1 MLRKI
6 ISSGLALS
14 ALNMAFAQ
22 DSLTK
27 PSLAISGSADVYYKY
42 DFGKSKSNNLTSFTN
57 SHNSFEPGM
66 ASVKLDYKANK
77 VELVTDL
84 GFGKRAKEFSYTD
97 DGISAAVKQLY
108 ISYTPAS
115 WLKLT
120 AGSWSTHVGY
130 EVLDAYL
137 NRNYSMSYMFTNGP
151 FSHTGVKAE
160 ANYGPHGVM
169 MGLAN
174 PTDYKYVP
182 DGFINKKAFIAQYSF
197 APTDLFKV
205 YLNYVS
211 SENIDTTKSKQYDVV
226 LTSKFSDQF
235 SLAFNGTYN
244 NTSVYLGNKEYDK
257 NKNWWGSALYLN
269 FDASSH
275 FGLTL
280 REEYFSDK
288 DGLKVYSS
296 SPVGGTVIA
305 STLSANFKVDNFIF
319 IPEFRL
325 DKASEYLF
333 TDKNSS
339 PTKTASNILFAA
351 VYQF

>member
-6 ISSGLALS
+6 ISSGIAVS

-27 PSLAISGSADVYYKY
+27 PTLTVSGSADVYYKY
-42 DFGKSKSNNLTSFTN
+42 DFGKSPLNNFTSFTH

-66 ASVKLDYKANK
+66 ATVKFNYKTPK

-97 DGISAAVKQLY
+97 DGISAAIKQLY
-108 ISYTPAS
+108 ISYSPAN
-115 WLKLT
+115 WVKLT

-151 FSHTGVKAE
+151 FSHTGVKLE
-160 ANYGPHGVM
+160 ASHGAH
-169 MGLAN
+169 GLMVGIAN

-182 DGFINKKAFIAQYSF
+182 EGFINKKAFIAQYSF
-197 APTDLFKV
+197 IPGDFFKA
-205 YLNYVS
+205 YFNYVN

-226 LTSKFSDQF
+226 LISKFSDHF
-235 SLAFNGTYN
+235 NLALNGTYN

-257 NKNWWGSALYLN
+257 NKNWWGSAIYLN
-269 FDASSH
+269 YDASSH

-288 DGLKVYSS
+288 DGLKVFSA
-296 SPVGGTVIA
+296 SPIGGSIIA
-305 STLSANFKVDNFIF
+305 STLSANFKLDNFTF
-319 IPEFRL
+319 IPEFRM
-325 DKASEYLF
+325 DRASEF
-333 TDKNSS
+333 VFVDSHNI
-339 PTKTASNILFAA
+339 PTKTATNFLLAA
-351 VYQF
+351 IYQF